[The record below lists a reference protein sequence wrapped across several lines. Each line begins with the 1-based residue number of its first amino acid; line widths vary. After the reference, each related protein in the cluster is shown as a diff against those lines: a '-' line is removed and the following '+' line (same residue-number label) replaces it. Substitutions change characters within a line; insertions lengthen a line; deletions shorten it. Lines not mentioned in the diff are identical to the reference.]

1 MYLYE
6 EIKEIVFFEENQKTF
21 LKIRDKIEFLL
32 SQSGAASLEKIISG
46 ISGDTWLLL
55 ACVDRIVELNEIKEV
70 VQNNMFQQKRIFT
83 R

>member
-1 MYLYE
+1 MYTYE
-6 EIKEIVFFEENQKTF
+6 ETKEIVFLEENQKTF

-46 ISGDTWLLL
+46 ISGDTWLFI
-55 ACVDRIVELNEIKEV
+55 ACIDRLIELKEIKEIM
-70 VQNNMFQQKRIFT
+70 QNNMFQQKRIFT